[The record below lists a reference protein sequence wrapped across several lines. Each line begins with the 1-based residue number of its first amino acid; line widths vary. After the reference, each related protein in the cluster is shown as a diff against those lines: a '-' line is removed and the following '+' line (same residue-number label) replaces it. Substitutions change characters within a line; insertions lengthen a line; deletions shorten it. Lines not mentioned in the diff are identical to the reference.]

1 MGWESACSKV
11 TDDCACAGPP
21 ELARQGLRGQVN
33 AWDEVWCSHFCCH
46 YPTAFVPLSA
56 TVHCLATMSTLCTH
70 AAVRWANYSAGRLG
84 NWTGPRMFPISES
97 GVDGERCHCTVPSVA
112 ASQSLSCLWH
122 SSGCDQGIGFIS
134 ASIDRLSMPGEWA
147 VFALSD
153 GAVLLTSGSGRAFRT
168 VDGTISKARGAI
180 HPAVSAWAFRQPQR
194 SVQRLDG
201 SEHGSRAVILKRDNA
216 ARSYKGR
223 CADVRLRVLLE
234 NFFSKG

>member
-11 TDDCACAGPP
+11 TDDCACAGAP

-122 SSGCDQGIGFIS
+122 SSGCDQGIGFQHQLIACRCQ
-134 ASIDRLSMPGEWA
+134 ASGQCSPC
-147 VFALSD
+147 
-153 GAVLLTSGSGRAFRT
+153 RT
-168 VDGTISKARGAI
+168 VLFYSPLA
-180 HPAVSAWAFRQPQR
+180 AV
-194 SVQRLDG
+194 G
-201 SEHGSRAVILKRDNA
+201 HSELLMVPFLKRAVPSI
-216 ARSYKGR
+216 
-223 CADVRLRVLLE
+223 RL
-234 NFFSKG
+234 